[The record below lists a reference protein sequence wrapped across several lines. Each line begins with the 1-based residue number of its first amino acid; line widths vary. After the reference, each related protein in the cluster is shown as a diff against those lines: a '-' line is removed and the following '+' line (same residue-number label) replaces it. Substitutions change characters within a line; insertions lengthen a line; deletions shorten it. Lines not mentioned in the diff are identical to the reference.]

1 MNRTS
6 DLNALESDLYRAAYS
21 DGIID
26 LFLGFSL
33 LFIGA
38 IWIWAPDYGG
48 LAGVLPAVM
57 VPTLLP
63 LRKQVVEPRGGYVK
77 WGETRRRWERRNYW
91 AMALAGV
98 LVFLLGIAAFL
109 VTANSSQGSDVLVE
123 IAPGLLAFILA
134 FVAVGLGFM
143 MEAWRMFV
151 YAAALAIG
159 GALTVLA
166 QGRPGWPLFGAGI
179 VIVITGTAMLV
190 RYLNEN
196 PVVSSE

>member
-1 MNRTS
+1 MRRTN
-6 DLNALESDLYRAAYS
+6 DLSALESDLYRAAYS

-48 LAGVLPAVM
+48 LAGVIPAVM
-57 VPTLLP
+57 VPSLLP
-63 LRKQVVEPRGGYVK
+63 LRKQVVETRGGYVK
-77 WGETRRRWERRNYW
+77 WGETRRRWEKRNLW
-91 AMALAGV
+91 AMTLAGV
-98 LVFLLGIAAFL
+98 VVFLLGIAAFL
-109 VTANSSQGSDVLVE
+109 LAENSSQSTDVLGD
-123 IAPGLLAFILA
+123 ISPGLLAFILA
-134 FVAVGLGFM
+134 FVAAGLGFM
-143 MEAWRMFV
+143 MEAWRMFL

-179 VIVITGTAMLV
+179 VIVITGTVMLV

-196 PVVSSE
+196 PVVKAQ